1 MTDWLTGFQF
11 RKSHLILGAYKGF
24 ADFPICIKIYY
35 GTGTDGTEKVDHL
48 TDYWGDYNTWAG
60 KVYCSSHCKT
70 DFSDLRFTDNYGTTK
85 LNYWIQ
91 EKVDGDYA
99 IVWIKVTDD
108 LSTDTTIFVYYG
120 NESASSESDGDG
132 VFLLFDDFDDGIFD
146 TDKWIVSG
154 TYTESGGLLTL
165 AAGGAY
171 IQSKSTWFKEVIV
184 FMKAKFSQADGFI
197 GLCKTTGGTDDAAFF
212 RGEASTIKSRVQ
224 RDSNYETGTVGA
236 YQGNFWKFALK
247 WLSEYPETHSSYNS
261 VQFFVDSVGKE
272 WHANNSPNELIPVTN
287 NAIGAGSLI
296 FDWIAVRK
304 VAPAGEEP
312 VHSTWGE
319 EEEIPITHITIG
331 TLACNAI
338 KWSEGQSCDPVI
350 RQVPLSSDGEFVDT
364 GTFVIDNRKLTITI
378 RLTDTQKDTLNN
390 IFNANAIVT
399 ITAKTED
406 ASYPRWVYT
415 CWLSEILNE
424 YSYSKEGS
432 NEREWEVEL
441 EFYCSSFSYE
451 VSLSP

>member
-165 AAGGAY
+165 AAGAY

-184 FMKAKFSQADGFI
+184 FMKAKFSQANGFI

-312 VHSTWGE
+312 VHSTWGA
-319 EEEIPITHITIG
+319 EEIPITHITIG

-406 ASYPRWVYT
+406 ASYPRWVYKG
-415 CWLSEILNE
+415 WLSEILNE

-432 NEREWEVEL
+432 DEREWEVEL

-451 VSLSP
+451 VSA